1 MLVHLYHYGTDDIIT
16 KIYGNLKNLQKSKI
30 YKNPLK
36 LIKTCWQNDTF
47 QSLKGVILIKIGSL
61 NHMRSHLLSRDE
73 IERVLNFVQLQKIW
87 TLWMAIRFKL
97 VFIMAEKFSSVYQSK
112 RLTCLVSITAI
123 ANIWNFVLGIY
134 MGLLCLLQE
143 IYFRDQFRK
152 DNWISFKLQELH
164 FLYLNFNVFLIS
176 VIMRDILPL
185 KVRSFEMKN

>member
-16 KIYGNLKNLQKSKI
+16 KIYGNLKNLQKLKI
-30 YKNPLK
+30 YKNPPK

-47 QSLKGVILIKIGSL
+47 QPLKGVILIKIGSL

-97 VFIMAEKFSSVYQSK
+97 VFIIAEKFSPVYQSK
-112 RLTCLVSITAI
+112 RLACLVSITAI

-152 DNWISFKLQELH
+152 DNWISLKLQELH